1 MEKKKTRGSTG
12 DESAVVKAAA
22 WAWYQHGSG
31 SDGNATREY
40 DITTRTRQAPR
51 PSRYKLEAA
60 AAKLAKG
67 GGTSDH
73 NIPFD
78 HQESRGANYNLSLLD
93 AYEIRN
99 ISRHF
104 DSLVECSLSSA
115 DHKDGNNLRQKETLY
130 GSSIGVLRKK
140 KMNMMKLM
148 RRFWLRHAAAVC
160 SSREDEVVDTTTR
173 PGFREGRQR
182 QRQRQ
187 ENLVLPVVMA
197 ATCRPWSIT
206 QSTRKS

>member
-1 MEKKKTRGSTG
+1 MEKKKTRGSTD

-22 WAWYQHGSG
+22 WAWYQHGLG
-31 SDGNATREY
+31 SDGNPTREY
-40 DITTRTRQAPR
+40 DITTRRRQAPR

-60 AAKLAKG
+60 AAKVAKG

-78 HQESRGANYNLSLLD
+78 QESRGANYNLSLLD
-93 AYEIRN
+93 AYEIRS

-104 DSLVECSLSSA
+104 DSLVEYSSSSA
-115 DHKDGNNLRQKETLY
+115 DHKYDNNLCRKETLY
-130 GSSIGVLRKK
+130 GISIGVLRKK

-148 RRFWLRHAAAVC
+148 RGFWLRHAAAVC
-160 SSREDEVVDTTTR
+160 STREDEVVDTKTR

-182 QRQRQ
+182 QRQ
-187 ENLVLPVVMA
+187 ENLLLPVVMA